1 MLNKRVSAP
10 VSQIRKNDKS
20 GLLMREKLS
29 KSSIQTVMNDIKNED
44 KKQGERTPGKI
55 KFKHKSNHSLLM
67 NGERGIEERKSGQ
80 RE

>member
-44 KKQGERTPGKI
+44 KK
-55 KFKHKSNHSLLM
+55 
-67 NGERGIEERKSGQ
+67 
-80 RE
+80 